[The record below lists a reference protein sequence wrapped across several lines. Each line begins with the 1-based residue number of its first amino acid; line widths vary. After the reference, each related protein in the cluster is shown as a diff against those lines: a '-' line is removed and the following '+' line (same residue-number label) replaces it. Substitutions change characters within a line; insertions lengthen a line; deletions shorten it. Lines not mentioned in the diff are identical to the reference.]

1 LRNRHVNQQKKI
13 GVPGESIQI
22 EKEPDAMSEAQA
34 QPNGIPTPEELG
46 FDPSELRQRYA
57 AERARRLRADGNNQY
72 QEITGELERYNNDPY
87 VEPGFKR
94 APLHEELAALVVG
107 GGFGGLL
114 AAARLKEAGINNIR
128 IVEKG
133 GDFGGTW
140 YWNRYP
146 GAQCDI
152 ESYVYLPLLEETG
165 YMPKEKYS
173 FAPEIFE
180 HAQRI
185 GKHFNLYERACFQTQ
200 IKEARWDDET
210 GRWTVTTDRGDIF
223 KARFVIMSS
232 GPLNRPKLPA
242 IPGIEKFKGH
252 TFHTS
257 RWDYDYTGGDTTG
270 GMNKL
275 NDKRVGI
282 IGTGATAIQCVSHL
296 GQHAKQLFVF
306 QRTPSS
312 VDERGNKP
320 TDPEW
325 AKSLKPGWQDYR
337 NNNFC
342 SILAGVPVEEDL
354 VGDKWTSLF
363 KNLSRLLSGTNNSEL
378 SGEAMALMA
387 EIADYQKMNE
397 IRDRVSTTVSDTA
410 TAEALKPWYGQWCKR
425 PTFNDEYLP
434 TFNRPN
440 VKLVDTKGKG
450 VERVT
455 EDGVVVDG
463 VEYKVDCLI
472 FATGFEVGTAYTRRS
487 EFELYGRGGQSL
499 SEYWAKGMKTH
510 HGFLS
515 HGFPNCF
522 HMGLTQTGLAPNFT
536 YMLNGQATHIAH
548 VVAEVGARE
557 ARSIEPTPE
566 AEAEWVKL
574 VTAPTFI
581 TEYQNTCTPGYYN
594 GEGKNEG
601 QGFLE
606 SQYPQGAVAF
616 YEMLARWREKGDFDG
631 LIVK

>member
-1 LRNRHVNQQKKI
+1 MQ
-13 GVPGESIQI
+13 
-22 EKEPDAMSEAQA
+22 AEA
-34 QPNGIPTPEELG
+34 NGIPTPKELG
-46 FDPSELRQRYA
+46 FDPAALRQKYA
-57 AERARRLRADGNNQY
+57 AERAKRLRADGNNQY
-72 QEITGELERYNNDPY
+72 QEITGALEHYNSDPY
-87 VEPGFKR
+87 VEPGFTR
-94 APLHEELAALVVG
+94 PALQEQLDAVIIG

-114 AAARLKEAGINNIR
+114 AAARLQKVGITNIR
-128 IVEKG
+128 IIEKA

-173 FAPEIFE
+173 FAPEIFA

-185 GKHFNLYERACFQTQ
+185 GRHFNLYERACFQTQ
-200 IKEARWDDET
+200 VKEARWNDEER
-210 GRWTVTTDRGDIF
+210 RWTIKTDRGDLF
-223 KARFVIMSS
+223 KARYVIMSS

-242 IPGIEKFKGH
+242 ISGIEKFKGH

-257 RWDYDYTGGDTTG
+257 RWDYNYTGGDTTG
-270 GMNKL
+270 GLHKL
-275 NDKRVGI
+275 RDKRVGI
-282 IGTGATAIQCVSHL
+282 IGTGATAIQSVSHL
-296 GQHAKQLFVF
+296 GQHAQQLYVF

-325 AKSLKPGWQDYR
+325 AKTLAPGWQAYR
-337 NNNFC
+337 NHNFC
-342 SILAGVPVEEDL
+342 SILAGIPIEEDL

-363 KNLSRLLSGTNNSEL
+363 KNLSRLLSGKQNSGL
-378 SGEAMALMA
+378 SGEEMALMS

-397 IRDRVSTTVSDTA
+397 IRDRVSSIVSDPETA
-410 TAEALKPWYGQWCKR
+410 VALKPWYGQWCKR

-440 VKLVDTKGKG
+440 VKLVDTEGKG

-455 EDGVVVDG
+455 ENAVVVNG
-463 VEYKVDCLI
+463 VEYEVDCLI
-472 FATGFEVGTAYTRRS
+472 FATGFEVGTAYTRRA
-487 EFELYGRGGQSL
+487 EFEVYGRGGL
-499 SEYWAKGMKTH
+499 CLTDYWAKGMKTH

-536 YMLNGQATHIAH
+536 YMLEGQATHIAH
-548 VVAEVGARE
+548 VINEVRARE
-557 ARSIEPTPE
+557 GRSVEPTPE
-566 AEAEWVKL
+566 AEAEWVKI
-574 VTAPTFI
+574 VTAPSFI

-594 GEGKNEG
+594 GEGQNAH
-601 QGFLE
+601 QGFLD
-606 SQYPQGAVAF
+606 SQYPEGAVRF
-616 YEMLARWREKGDFDG
+616 YEMLARWREQGDLEG
-631 LIVK
+631 LIVE

>member
-1 LRNRHVNQQKKI
+1 MN
-13 GVPGESIQI
+13 
-22 EKEPDAMSEAQA
+22 EAVAQS
-34 QPNGIPTPEELG
+34 QPNEIPTPEELG
-46 FDPSELRQRYA
+46 FDPAELRQKYA
-57 AERARRLRADGNNQY
+57 EERARRLRADGNNQY
-72 QEITGELERYNNDPY
+72 QEITGKHEHYNVDPY
-87 VEPGFKR
+87 VEPGFTR
-94 APLHEELAALVVG
+94 PALQEELDAVIVG

-114 AAARLKEAGINNIR
+114 AAARLQKEGITNIR
-128 IVEKG
+128 IIEKA

-165 YMPKEKYS
+165 YIPKEKCS

-200 IKEARWDDET
+200 VKDARWNEQE
-210 GRWTVTTDRGDIF
+210 GRWTITTDRDDVF
-223 KARFVIMSS
+223 RARFVIMSS

-242 IPGIEKFKGH
+242 IPGIEKFTGH

-270 GMNKL
+270 GLHKL
-275 NDKRVGI
+275 KDKSVGI
-282 IGTGATAIQCVSHL
+282 IGTGATAIQAVSHL
-296 GQHAKQLFVF
+296 GAHAKQLYVF

-325 AKSLKPGWQDYR
+325 VGTLKPGWQDYR

-342 SILAGVPVEEDL
+342 SILAGIPVEEDL

-363 KNLSRLLSGTNNSEL
+363 KKLSELLTGKENSNLSDEG
-378 SGEAMALMA
+378 MALMS

-397 IRDRVSTTVSDTA
+397 IRDRVSTTVGDPE

-455 EDGVVVDG
+455 ENAVVVDG
-463 VEYKVDCLI
+463 VEYEVDCLI
-472 FATGFEVGTAYTRRS
+472 YATGFEVGTAYTQRS
-487 EFELYGRGGQSL
+487 EFEVYGRDGLSL
-499 SEYWAKGMKTH
+499 RDYWADGMRTY

-515 HGFPNCF
+515 YGFPNCF
-522 HMGLTQTGLAPNFT
+522 HMESHPDRSCAQLRLYAERAGYPHRSSHHPGGRSRSKVRRAHPRSRGGVGETADRTDLHDRVPEHLYAGLLQW
-536 YMLNGQATHIAH
+536 
-548 VVAEVGARE
+548 R
-557 ARSIEPTPE
+557 
-566 AEAEWVKL
+566 
-574 VTAPTFI
+574 
-581 TEYQNTCTPGYYN
+581 
-594 GEGKNEG
+594 GK
-601 QGFLE
+601 
-606 SQYPQGAVAF
+606 
-616 YEMLARWREKGDFDG
+616 K
-631 LIVK
+631 

>member
-1 LRNRHVNQQKKI
+1 M
-13 GVPGESIQI
+13 S
-22 EKEPDAMSEAQA
+22 DAVMQAEA
-34 QPNGIPTPEELG
+34 NGIPTPKELG
-46 FDPSELRQRYA
+46 FDPAALRQKYA
-57 AERARRLRADGNNQY
+57 AERAKRLRADGNNQY
-72 QEITGELERYNNDPY
+72 QEITGALEHYNSDPY
-87 VEPGFKR
+87 VEPGFTR
-94 APLHEELAALVVG
+94 PALQEQLDAVIIG

-114 AAARLKEAGINNIR
+114 AAARLQKVGITNIR
-128 IVEKG
+128 IIEKA

-173 FAPEIFE
+173 FAPEIFA

-185 GKHFNLYERACFQTQ
+185 GRHFNLYERACFQTQ
-200 IKEARWDDET
+200 VKEARWNDEER
-210 GRWTVTTDRGDIF
+210 RWTIKTDRGDLF
-223 KARFVIMSS
+223 KARYVIMSS

-242 IPGIEKFKGH
+242 ISGIEKFKGH

-257 RWDYDYTGGDTTG
+257 RWDYNYTGGDTTG
-270 GMNKL
+270 GLHKL
-275 NDKRVGI
+275 RDKRVGI
-282 IGTGATAIQCVSHL
+282 IGTGATAIQSVSHL
-296 GQHAKQLFVF
+296 GQHAQQLYVF

-325 AKSLKPGWQDYR
+325 AKTLAPGWQAYR
-337 NNNFC
+337 NHNFC
-342 SILAGVPVEEDL
+342 SILAGIPIEEDL

-363 KNLSRLLSGTNNSEL
+363 KNLSRLLSGKQNSGL
-378 SGEAMALMA
+378 SGEEMALMS

-397 IRDRVSTTVSDTA
+397 IRDRVSSIVSDPETA
-410 TAEALKPWYGQWCKR
+410 VALKPWYGQWCKR

-440 VKLVDTKGKG
+440 VKLVDTEGKG

-455 EDGVVVDG
+455 ENAVVVNG
-463 VEYKVDCLI
+463 VEYEVDCLI
-472 FATGFEVGTAYTRRS
+472 FATGFEVGTAYTRRA
-487 EFELYGRGGQSL
+487 EFEVYGRGGL
-499 SEYWAKGMKTH
+499 CLTDYWAKGMKTH

-536 YMLNGQATHIAH
+536 YMLEGQATHIAH
-548 VVAEVGARE
+548 VINEVRARE
-557 ARSIEPTPE
+557 GRSVEPTPE
-566 AEAEWVKL
+566 AEAEWVKI
-574 VTAPTFI
+574 VTAPSFI

-594 GEGKNEG
+594 GEGQNAH
-601 QGFLE
+601 QGFLD
-606 SQYPQGAVAF
+606 SQYPEGAVRF
-616 YEMLARWREKGDFDG
+616 YEMLARWREQGDLEG
-631 LIVK
+631 LIVE

>member
-1 LRNRHVNQQKKI
+1 MN
-13 GVPGESIQI
+13 
-22 EKEPDAMSEAQA
+22 EAVETS
-34 QPNGIPTPEELG
+34 QPTGIPTPEELG
-46 FDPSELRQRYA
+46 FDPADLRQKYA
-57 AERARRLRADGNNQY
+57 DERTKRLRTDGNNQY
-72 QEITGELERYNNDPY
+72 QEITGQHAHYNTDPY
-87 VEPGFKR
+87 VEPGFTR
-94 APLHEELAALVVG
+94 PALQEELDAVIIG

-114 AAARLKEAGINNIR
+114 AAARLQKAGITNIR
-128 IVEKG
+128 IIEKA

-200 IKEARWDDET
+200 VREARWNEEG
-210 GRWTVTTDRGDIF
+210 GRWTITTDRDDVF
-223 KARFVIMSS
+223 RARFVIMSS

-242 IPGIEKFKGH
+242 IPGVEKFKGH

-270 GMNKL
+270 GMHKL
-275 NDKRVGI
+275 KDKRVGI
-282 IGTGATAIQCVSHL
+282 IGTGATAIQSVPHL
-296 GQHAKQLFVF
+296 GEHAKQLYVF

-325 AKSLKPGWQDYR
+325 VRTLQPGWQDYR

-342 SILAGVPVEEDL
+342 SILAGIPVEEDL

-363 KNLSRLLSGTNNSEL
+363 KKLSELLTGKEDSNLSDEG
-378 SGEAMALMA
+378 MAIMS

-397 IRDRVSTTVSDTA
+397 IRDRVSSTVTDPE

-455 EDGVVVDG
+455 ENAVVVDG
-463 VEYKVDCLI
+463 VEYEVDCLI
-472 FATGFEVGTAYTRRS
+472 YATGFEVGTAYTRRA
-487 EFELYGRGGQSL
+487 EFEVYGRDGLSL
-499 SEYWAKGMKTH
+499 SDYWADGMKTY

-515 HGFPNCF
+515 NGFPNCF

-536 YMLNGQATHIAH
+536 YMLNGQAAHIAH
-548 VVAEVGARE
+548 LISQVE
-557 ARSIEPTPE
+557 ARAAKSIEPTLE
-566 AEAEWVKL
+566 AEDEWVKL
-574 VTAPTFI
+574 VTSPTFM

-601 QGFLE
+601 HGFIE
-606 SQYPQGAVAF
+606 TQYPDGAVPF
-616 YEMLARWREKGDFDG
+616 YDMLAAWRAQGDFEG
-631 LIVK
+631 LIVR

>member
-1 LRNRHVNQQKKI
+1 MN
-13 GVPGESIQI
+13 
-22 EKEPDAMSEAQA
+22 EAVEQS
-34 QPNGIPTPEELG
+34 QPSGIPTPEELG
-46 FDPSELRQRYA
+46 FDPAELRQKYVE
-57 AERARRLRADGNNQY
+57 ERTKRLRSDGNDQY
-72 QEITGELERYNNDPY
+72 REVAGKYEHYNTDPY
-87 VEPGFKR
+87 VEPGFTR
-94 APLHEELAALVVG
+94 PAIHEELDALIVG

-114 AAARLKEAGINNIR
+114 AAARLQKAGITNVR

-200 IKEARWDDET
+200 IKEARWDDADQ
-210 GRWTVTTDRGDIF
+210 RWTVTTDRDDVF
-223 KARFVIMSS
+223 KTRFVIMSS

-242 IPGIEKFKGH
+242 IPGIENFKGH

-270 GMNKL
+270 GMHKL
-275 NDKRVGI
+275 GDKRVGI
-282 IGTGATAIQCVSHL
+282 IGTGATAIQSVSHL
-296 GQHAKQLFVF
+296 GESAKQLYVF

-325 AKSLKPGWQDYR
+325 VKTLKPGWQDYR

-342 SILAGVPVEEDL
+342 SLLAGIPVDEDL

-363 KNLSRLLSGTNNSEL
+363 KKLSALLDSQANAEL
-378 SGEAMALMA
+378 SDEGMALMS

-397 IRDRVSTTVSDTA
+397 IRDRVSSTVGDPD

-440 VKLVDTKGKG
+440 VKLVDTHGKG

-455 EDGVVVDG
+455 ENAVVVDG
-463 VEYKVDCLI
+463 VEYEVDCI
-472 FATGFEVGTAYTRRS
+472 IYATGFEVGTAYTRRA
-487 EFELYGRGGQSL
+487 EFEVYGRDGLSL
-499 SEYWAKGMKTH
+499 TDYWSDGMKTY

-548 VVAEVGARE
+548 IISQVGDRE
-557 ARSIEPTPE
+557 MKSVEPTRE
-566 AEAEWVKL
+566 AEAAWVEL
-574 VTAPTFI
+574 LTRPTPMTA
-581 TEYQNTCTPGYYN
+581 YQDTCTPGYYN

-601 QGFLE
+601 AGFIAI
-606 SQYPQGAVAF
+606 QYPEGAVPF
-616 YEMLARWREKGDFDG
+616 YNMLADWREQGDFEG
-631 LIVK
+631 LILK

>member
-1 LRNRHVNQQKKI
+1 
-13 GVPGESIQI
+13 
-22 EKEPDAMSEAQA
+22 MSEAVAQS
-34 QPNGIPTPEELG
+34 QPNGIPTPAELG
-46 FDPSELRQRYA
+46 FDPADLRQKYVE
-57 AERARRLRADGNNQY
+57 ERTKRIRADGNNQY
-72 QEITGELERYNNDPY
+72 QEITGQYEHYNTDPY
-87 VEPGFKR
+87 VEPGFTR
-94 APLHEELAALVVG
+94 PALQEELDAVIIG

-114 AAARLKEAGINNIR
+114 AAARLQKEGITNIR
-128 IVEKG
+128 IIEKA

-165 YMPKEKYS
+165 YIPKEKYS

-200 IKEARWDDET
+200 VREARWNDED
-210 GRWTVTTDRGDIF
+210 GRWTITTDRDDVF
-223 KARFVIMSS
+223 QARFVIMSS

-270 GMNKL
+270 GMHKL
-275 NDKRVGI
+275 KDKRVGI
-282 IGTGATAIQCVSHL
+282 IGTGATAIQSVPHL
-296 GQHAKQLFVF
+296 GEHAKQLYVF

-325 AKSLKPGWQDYR
+325 VRTLKPGWQDYR

-342 SILAGVPVEEDL
+342 SILAGIPVEEDL

-363 KNLSRLLSGTNNSEL
+363 KKLSEL
-378 SGEAMALMA
+378 LTGKEDSDLSDEGMALMS

-397 IRDRVSTTVSDTA
+397 IRTRVSSTVTDPE

-455 EDGVVVDG
+455 ETAVVVDG
-463 VEYKVDCLI
+463 VEYEVDCLI
-472 FATGFEVGTAYTRRS
+472 YATGFEVGTAYTRRA
-487 EFELYGRGGQSL
+487 EFEVYGRDGLSL
-499 SEYWAKGMKTH
+499 SDYWADGMKTY

-515 HGFPNCF
+515 NGFPNCF

-536 YMLNGQATHIAH
+536 YMLNGQAVHIAH
-548 VVAEVGARE
+548 LITQVGTRDAK
-557 ARSIEPTPE
+557 SIEPTLE
-566 AEAEWVKL
+566 AEDEWVKL
-574 VTAPTFI
+574 VTGPTFM

-601 QGFLE
+601 HGFIE
-606 SQYPQGAVAF
+606 TQYPDGAVPF
-616 YEMLARWREKGDFDG
+616 YDMLAAWRAQGDFEG

>member
-1 LRNRHVNQQKKI
+1 
-13 GVPGESIQI
+13 
-22 EKEPDAMSEAQA
+22 MSEAITQPN
-34 QPNGIPTPEELG
+34 PNGIPTSEELG
-46 FDPSELRQRYA
+46 FDPAVLRQKYA
-57 AERARRLRADGNNQY
+57 AERGKRLRADGNNQY
-72 QEITGELERYNNDPY
+72 QEVTGALERFEADHY
-87 VEPGFKR
+87 VTPGFTR
-94 APLHEELAALVVG
+94 PALHEELEALIVG

-114 AAARLKEAGINNIR
+114 VAARLQEVGITEIR
-128 IVEKG
+128 IIEKA

-185 GKHFNLYERACFQTQ
+185 GKHFNLYKRACFQTQ
-200 IKEARWDDET
+200 VKDTRWIDEE
-210 GRWTVTTDRGDIF
+210 GRWTITTDRGDVF

-257 RWDYDYTGGDTTG
+257 RWDYDYTGGNTAG
-270 GMNKL
+270 GLHKL
-275 NDKRVGI
+275 ADKRVGI
-282 IGTGATAIQCVSHL
+282 VGTGATAIQCVSHL
-296 GQHAKQLFVF
+296 GQHAKQLYVF

-325 AKSLKPGWQDYR
+325 VKTLYPGWQAYR
-337 NNNFC
+337 NHNFC
-342 SILAGVPVEEDL
+342 SILAGIPIEEDL

-363 KNLSRLLSGTNNSEL
+363 KNLARLLSGKGNANLSSE
-378 SGEAMALMA
+378 EMALMS

-397 IRDRVSTTVSDTA
+397 IRHRVDATVKDPA

-455 EDGVVVDG
+455 ETAVVVDG
-463 VEYKVDCLI
+463 VEYEVDCLI
-472 FATGFEVGTAYTRRS
+472 FATGFEVGTAYTRRA
-487 EFELYGRGGQSL
+487 EFEVYGRGGLSL
-499 SEYWAKGMKTH
+499 SDYWAKGMKTH
-510 HGFLS
+510 YGFLS
-515 HGFPNCF
+515 HGFPNLF

-536 YMLNGQATHIAH
+536 YMLEGQATHIAH
-548 VVAEVGARE
+548 VMAEVKARE
-557 ARSIEPTPE
+557 AKSVEPTRE
-566 AEAEWVKL
+566 AEGEWVER
-574 VTAPTFI
+574 VTRKTFM
-581 TEYQNTCTPGYYN
+581 TDYQSACTPGYYN
-594 GEGKNEG
+594 GEGKQEG

-606 SQYPQGAVAF
+606 AQDPDGAVRF
-616 YEMLARWREKGDFDG
+616 YEMLARWREQGDLEG
-631 LIVK
+631 LIIE

>member
-1 LRNRHVNQQKKI
+1 MN
-13 GVPGESIQI
+13 
-22 EKEPDAMSEAQA
+22 EAVETS
-34 QPNGIPTPEELG
+34 QPTGIPTPEELG
-46 FDPSELRQRYA
+46 FDPADLRQKYA
-57 AERARRLRADGNNQY
+57 EERTKRLRTDGNNQY
-72 QEITGELERYNNDPY
+72 QEITGQHEHYNTDPY
-87 VEPGFKR
+87 VEPGFTR
-94 APLHEELAALVVG
+94 PALQEELDAVIIG

-114 AAARLKEAGINNIR
+114 AAARLQKEGVTNIR
-128 IVEKG
+128 IIEKA

-200 IKEARWDDET
+200 VREARWSDED
-210 GRWTVTTDRGDIF
+210 GHWTITTDRDDVF
-223 KARFVIMSS
+223 RARFVIMSS

-270 GMNKL
+270 GMHKL
-275 NDKRVGI
+275 KDKRVGI
-282 IGTGATAIQCVSHL
+282 IGTGATAIQSVPHL
-296 GQHAKQLFVF
+296 GEHAKQLYVF

-325 AKSLKPGWQDYR
+325 VRTLKPGWQDYR
-337 NNNFC
+337 NTNFC
-342 SILAGVPVEEDL
+342 SILAGIPVEEDL

-363 KNLSRLLSGTNNSEL
+363 KKLSELLTGKEDSNLSDEG
-378 SGEAMALMA
+378 MAIMS

-397 IRDRVSTTVSDTA
+397 IRARVSSTVTDPE

-455 EDGVVVDG
+455 ETAVVVDG
-463 VEYKVDCLI
+463 VEYEIDCLI
-472 FATGFEVGTAYTRRS
+472 YATGFEVGTAYTRRA
-487 EFELYGRGGQSL
+487 EFEVYGRDGLSL
-499 SEYWAKGMKTH
+499 SDYWADGMKTY

-515 HGFPNCF
+515 NGFPNCF

-536 YMLNGQATHIAH
+536 YMLNGQAVHIAH
-548 VVAEVGARE
+548 LISQVE
-557 ARSIEPTPE
+557 ARDAKSIEPT
-566 AEAEWVKL
+566 
-574 VTAPTFI
+574 
-581 TEYQNTCTPGYYN
+581 
-594 GEGKNEG
+594 
-601 QGFLE
+601 LE
-606 SQYPQGAVAF
+606 PRMSG
-616 YEMLARWREKGDFDG
+616 
-631 LIVK
+631 

>member
-1 LRNRHVNQQKKI
+1 
-13 GVPGESIQI
+13 
-22 EKEPDAMSEAQA
+22 MSEAQEKPLIGTMDGLLKPKKPQSYYDA
-34 QPNGIPTPEELG
+34 IKQKFAKERDLRLDYRPEGTQQYTSDLTG
-46 FDPSELRQRYA
+46 SFARY
-57 AERARRLRADGNNQY
+57 E
-72 QEITGELERYNNDPY
+72 TDPY
-87 VEPGFKR
+87 GGEIVPREPINDTVECLFI
-94 APLHEELAALVVG
+94 G
-107 GGFGGLL
+107 GGFSALL
-114 AAARLKEAGINNIR
+114 TSARLREYGVESIR
-128 IVEKG
+128 IVERG
-133 GDFGGTW
+133 ADVGGTW

-185 GKHFNLYERACFQTQ
+185 GKHFNLYEKACFQTQ
-200 IKEARWDDET
+200 VREARWNEED
-210 GRWTVTTDRGDIF
+210 GRWTITTDRADVF
-223 KARFVIMSS
+223 RARFVIMSS

-270 GMNKL
+270 GMHKL
-275 NDKRVGI
+275 KDKRVGI
-282 IGTGATAIQCVSHL
+282 IGTGATAIQSVPHL
-296 GQHAKQLFVF
+296 GEHAQHLYVF

-325 AKSLKPGWQDYR
+325 VRTLKPGWQDYR

-342 SILAGVPVEEDL
+342 SILAGIPVEEDL

-363 KNLSRLLSGTNNSEL
+363 KKLSELLTGKEDSNLSDEG
-378 SGEAMALMA
+378 MAIMS

-397 IRDRVSTTVSDTA
+397 IRSRVSTTVTDPE

-455 EDGVVVDG
+455 ENAVVVDG
-463 VEYKVDCLI
+463 VEYEVDCLI
-472 FATGFEVGTAYTRRS
+472 YATGFEVGTAYTRRA
-487 EFELYGRGGQSL
+487 EFEVYGRDGLSL
-499 SEYWAKGMKTH
+499 SDYWADGMKTY

-515 HGFPNCF
+515 NGFPNCF

-536 YMLNGQATHIAH
+536 YMLNGQAVHIAH
-548 VVAEVGARE
+548 LISQVGDRDAK
-557 ARSIEPTPE
+557 SIEPTPE
-566 AEAEWVKL
+566 AEDEWVKL
-574 VTAPTFI
+574 VTSPTFM
-581 TEYQNTCTPGYYN
+581 TDYQNTCTPGYYN

-601 QGFLE
+601 HGFIE
-606 SQYPQGAVAF
+606 TQYPDGAVPF
-616 YEMLARWREKGDFDG
+616 YDMLAAWRAQGDFEG